1 MLVVSMASCST
12 TRVHTS
18 AVRDSIVVIHDT
30 VFAARLQYDST
41 FHDRYHS
48 VIALDSVV
56 YVRDSV
62 VMYKYKLKHDSV
74 FIHKTDT
81 AFVEHRVVKRVEVP
95 HRRSWMDYTSYAAL
109 AILVVL
115 LVRKVRSQF
124 FRCYK
129 FFIYVYFVPLW
140 FLFNFVSKIY
150 P

>member
-1 MLVVSMASCST
+1 MPDQPGLVLVLMLVVSMASCST

-18 AVRDSIVVIHDT
+18 AERDSIVVMHDT
-30 VFAARLQYDST
+30 VFSERVQYDST

-62 VMYKYKLKHDSV
+62 VLYRYRLKHDSV
-74 FIHKTDT
+74 FVHRTDT

-95 HRRSWMDYTSYAAL
+95 RRRSWFDYTAYAAL

-124 FRCYK
+124 F
-129 FFIYVYFVPLW
+129 
-140 FLFNFVSKIY
+140 
-150 P
+150 

>member
-1 MLVVSMASCST
+1 MLALSMASCST

-18 AVRDSIVVIHDT
+18 AVHDSIVVIHDT
-30 VFAARLQYDST
+30 VFTARLQYDST

-48 VIALDSVV
+48 VIAIDSIV

-62 VMYKYKLKHDSV
+62 VLYKYKLKHDSV

-95 HRRSWMDYTSYAAL
+95 RRRSWMDYTSYAAL

-115 LVRKVRSQF
+115 LVRKVRSQVF
-124 FRCYK
+124 
-129 FFIYVYFVPLW
+129 
-140 FLFNFVSKIY
+140 
-150 P
+150 

>member
-1 MLVVSMASCST
+1 MQRFTVTGTLLPKLALALMLALSIASCST

-30 VFAARLQYDST
+30 VFPARLQYDST

-62 VMYKYKLKHDSV
+62 VLYKYKLKHDSV

-81 AFVEHRVVKRVEVP
+81 AFVEHTEVRRVEVP
-95 HRRSWMDYTSYAAL
+95 RKRNWLDYTSYSAL
-109 AILVVL
+109 AIIVVL
-115 LVRKVRSQF
+115 LA
-124 FRCYK
+124 
-129 FFIYVYFVPLW
+129 W
-140 FLFNFVSKIY
+140 KIKKTLTL
-150 P
+150 

>member
-1 MLVVSMASCST
+1 MQRFTVTGTLLPKLALALTLALSTASCST

-30 VFAARLQYDST
+30 VFTARLQYDST

-62 VMYKYKLKHDSV
+62 VLYKYKLKHDSV

-81 AFVEHRVVKRVEVP
+81 AFVEHTVVKRVEVP
-95 HRRSWMDYTSYAAL
+95 RRRTWFDYTAYAAL
-109 AILVVL
+109 AILAL
-115 LVRKVRSQF
+115 LLMRKV
-124 FRCYK
+124 K
-129 FFIYVYFVPLW
+129 GL
-140 FLFNFVSKIY
+140 KG
-150 P
+150 

>member
-1 MLVVSMASCST
+1 MLVVSIASCST

-30 VFAARLQYDST
+30 VFTARLQYDST

-62 VMYKYKLKHDSV
+62 VLYRYRLKHDSV
-74 FIHKTDT
+74 FVHKTDT

-95 HRRSWMDYTSYAAL
+95 RKRNWIDYTSYAAL

-115 LVRKVRSQF
+115 LVRKVRSQVF
-124 FRCYK
+124 
-129 FFIYVYFVPLW
+129 
-140 FLFNFVSKIY
+140 
-150 P
+150 